1 MSKDK
6 YKDEK
11 YLRLKIEEISVEIKA
26 KQSKLQHLEYQL
38 TKLLLKKEGKP
49 VIDMTAK
56 ESEKAA
62 ASIVAAIRKDLS
74 KIEEEILRA
83 IARSPLGKGKAQEGT
98 STPPV
103 EPATKPLI
111 PKEEKS
117 RSGWYPENFDH
128 DLALEAFGLKKEKK

>member
-1 MSKDK
+1 
-6 YKDEK
+6 
-11 YLRLKIEEISVEIKA
+11 
-26 KQSKLQHLEYQL
+26 
-38 TKLLLKKEGKP
+38 
-49 VIDMTAK
+49 MTAK

-74 KIEEEILRA
+74 KIEETIRRCPCNDEILRA

-98 STPPV
+98 STPPA

-128 DLALEAFGLKKEKK
+128 DLALEAFGFKKEKK